1 MKTTAPEP
9 RAARMRLQKYLSD
22 AGIASRRHAEEMVL
36 EGRVLIND
44 RVVES
49 LPAFVDPARDVVVVD
64 GAPVHI
70 RAAQYWLVHKPKGVV
85 CTNSDP
91 DGRRRAIDLLP
102 PLEVRLFPVGRL
114 DADSSGLL
122 LMTNDGELALQFS
135 HPRFGI
141 PKVYRAEVRGIV
153 EPAIVQK
160 LKDGVW
166 LSEGRA
172 QASSV
177 RIIHTERQATMLEI
191 TLREGRNRQ
200 VRRML
205 ARLGHPVR
213 KLKRIQIGSLSLKGL
228 PLGGAR
234 LCSDREIADL
244 QAELAAAVEV
254 AGPRRRRPR
263 RRITPPA
270 DAPATSVPPNPSMP
284 GTRTARPRPAAH
296 PHQHAAGARPA
307 TVSRPASRGET
318 QPPRPAKRR
327 TRGRKPPAPPG
338 KSAGGER
345 HTGGKQKRRIVP

>member
-1 MKTTAPEP
+1 MNHAATEP
-9 RAARMRLQKYLSD
+9 RTPRMRLQKFLSD
-22 AGIASRRHAEEMVL
+22 AGIASRRHAEQMVL

-70 RAAQYWLVHKPKGVV
+70 RAAQYWLIHKPKGVV

-91 DGRRRAIDLLP
+91 DGRPRAIDLLP
-102 PLEVRLFPVGRL
+102 PLDARLFPVGRL

-122 LMTNDGELALQFS
+122 LMTNDGELAQQVT

-153 EPAIVQK
+153 EPAVVHK

-234 LCSDREIADL
+234 LCSEREIADL
-244 QAELAAAVEV
+244 KAELAAAAET
-254 AGPRRRRPR
+254 AGTHRRRPR
-263 RRITPPA
+263 RRTTSAA
-270 DAPATSVPPNPSMP
+270 DAPATPVAPIPPMP
-284 GTRTARPRPAAH
+284 ATRTARPRPDAH
-296 PHQHAAGARPA
+296 GSPRAVGARPSQP
-307 TVSRPASRGET
+307 VKPASRGGI
-318 QPPRPAKRR
+318 QPPRRPDRR
-327 TRGRKPPAPPG
+327 TRGRKPPAQTG
-338 KSAGGER
+338 KPAGSER
-345 HTGGKQKRRIVP
+345 HTSGKPKRRIVP